1 MIKVS
6 CVRKVEGRVPGPLD
20 LGKFRGALV
29 GCAVGDAIGE
39 LAVVHN
45 SRHALEDFLA
55 EGDTLRYT
63 DDTAMTIGLA
73 EAITMSGGKVI
84 EKEIGESF
92 RRNYGREPWREYSA
106 STPAVFAAVQRK
118 DLPYAEAAAKLHNG
132 QGSFGNGAAI
142 RIAPLGIL
150 FRNSPNLR
158 DHADTSARVTHT
170 HPIGIDGAAIMAW
183 AAGKAASLTPAPK
196 FPYGEF
202 CVGMVNFARTR
213 EMRQKLAL
221 VVELLASN
229 APPREAAFQLRL
241 SQTVEESL
249 PFSIYCFLKFPQSY
263 TDCLL
268 CAVLNG
274 GDPDSLGA
282 MAGALS
288 GAYLG
293 YDAIPKKWR
302 SRMENEDKL
311 EDLAK
316 RLAALDGKVE

>member
-1 MIKVS
+1 M
-6 CVRKVEGRVPGPLD
+6 PGPVD
-20 LGKFRGALV
+20 LGKFRGAMI

-39 LAVVHN
+39 LAGVHN
-45 SRHALEDFLA
+45 TKRALEDFLA

-73 EAITMSGGKVI
+73 EAITSSGGKII

-106 STPAVFAAVQRK
+106 STPAVFAAAKRK
-118 DLPYAEAAAKLHNG
+118 DIPYPEAAAKLHNG

-150 FRNSPNLR
+150 FRNSPHLR

-170 HPIGIDGAAIMAW
+170 HPVGIDGAAIMAW
-183 AAGKAASLTPAPK
+183 AAGKAASLTPGGK

-202 CVGMVNFARTR
+202 CVGIVNFARTR

-229 APPREAAFQLRL
+229 AEPREAAFQLRL

-249 PFSIYCFLKFPQSY
+249 PFSLFCFLKYPQSFK
-263 TDCLL
+263 DCLF

-274 GDPDSLGA
+274 GDTDSLGS
-282 MAGALS
+282 MACTLS
-288 GAYLG
+288 GAFLG
-293 YDAIPKKWR
+293 HEAIPKDWR
-302 SRMENEDKL
+302 ARIENIDKL

-316 RLAALDGKVE
+316 RLSALEGKVE